1 MSITSTHQE
10 KIQNGV
16 TASQTSLSSALFYSG
31 GKSLIL
37 ECSLKTDEN
46 KYTAIKESIASLF
59 NR

>member
-16 TASQTSLSSALFYSG
+16 AAPQTSLSSVLFYSG

-37 ECSLKTDEN
+37 ERSLKTDEN
-46 KYTAIKESIASLF
+46 KYTVIKKKYCF
-59 NR
+59 PV